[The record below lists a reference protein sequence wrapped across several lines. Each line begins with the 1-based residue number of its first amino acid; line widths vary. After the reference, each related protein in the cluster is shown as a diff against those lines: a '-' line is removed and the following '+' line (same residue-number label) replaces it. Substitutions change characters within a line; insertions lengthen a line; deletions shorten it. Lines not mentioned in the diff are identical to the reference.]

1 MKNKLPRPVLALLL
15 AAFLSA
21 CASGEPTLSDRE
33 ASITAAALTAA
44 RTVTTVVPSPTPS
57 PTPNTTPTVTPTG
70 MATRSA
76 TKPPVVIGP
85 LCDDAVYVSD
95 VTIPDGTVIDP
106 GDEFIKTWRMKNTG
120 TCEWTTDY
128 AIAFVSGNAM
138 DGQDTA
144 LEVSVEAGEEV
155 DISVKLAGPET
166 PGTYTGNW
174 RLQNASGAPFGELV
188 FVQIVIPGEEETPT
202 ETPEATEEVPAAT
215 DTPTP
220 TPTEETGPMET
231 DEPATEE

>member
-1 MKNKLPRPVLALLL
+1 MKNRLPYMIFALLL
-15 AAFLSA
+15 AAVLSA
-21 CASGEPTLSDRE
+21 CGSGEPTLSDRE

-57 PTPNTTPTVTPTG
+57 PTPDTTPTVTPTG
-70 MATRSA
+70 MATPSA

-85 LCDDAVYVSD
+85 LCDDAAYVSD
-95 VTIPDGTVIDP
+95 VTIPDGTVIDQ

-138 DGQDTA
+138 DGQTTA

-166 PGTYTGNW
+166 PGTYTGYW
-174 RLQNASGAPFGELV
+174 RLKNASGAFFGELV

-202 ETPEATEEVPAAT
+202 ETPEGTEEVPAAT
-215 DTPTP
+215 DTPPPTATPTETLVETETP
-220 TPTEETGPMET
+220 TPE
-231 DEPATEE
+231 